1 MVSRPGGNRFAFVD
15 AGEAARRLGIDRV
28 MLDQWI
34 KEGRIKPHRGVG
46 RDAFFR
52 ATDIDA
58 LYNEL
63 HPASELAEA
72 IAADEAE
79 SAGESKTT
87 GPVKKKQDPQMRVYL
102 RLQADAKWYDIS
114 EDDIRTWAQLLAPD
128 GYERNKRN
136 AEHTIKKL
144 QLLVG
149 LIEDAQKRE
158 KEQDK

>member
-1 MVSRPGGNRFAFVD
+1 MVSKSGGGRFAFVD
-15 AGEAARRLGIDRV
+15 AGETARRLGIDRV
-28 MLDQWI
+28 TLDQWI
-34 KEGRIKPHRGVG
+34 KEGRIKTHRGVG

-52 ATDIDA
+52 AGDVEA

-63 HPASELAEA
+63 HPVDELAA
-72 IAADEAE
+72 AVAADEAE
-79 SAGESKTT
+79 SASESKDTPT
-87 GPVKKKQDPQMRVYL
+87 LTKKKQDPQMRVYL
-102 RLQADAKWYDIS
+102 RLQADTKWFDIA

-144 QLLVG
+144 QLAIS

-158 KEQDK
+158 QG